1 MAEGTEPL
9 EEIRGRQLLKA
20 CDAILWALVAWP
32 LPWWRILGREIQAQI
47 CLVYIPGNSYHILVG
62 SDSSSSVKNTT
73 LFIKPFGIKCALF
86 EALEEYV
93 TYVLKSREHLPTLPT
108 SAHWWQTV
116 LSTKPGFLPTVVS
129 VSSFS
134 LRLWKVTPDVML
146 NRDRNPRVCTASS
159 YTLEGQFQH
168 AISIYFLR
176 EAPVGLSSR
185 NPLQQPVWYVTL
197 Y

>member
-1 MAEGTEPL
+1 M
-9 EEIRGRQLLKA
+9 KNF
-20 CDAILWALVAWP
+20 
-32 LPWWRILGREIQAQI
+32 RER
-47 CLVYIPGNSYHILVG
+47 NSG
-62 SDSSSSVKNTT
+62 SDLSCVHSWELLPHSSWIWFFIISKNTT

-159 YTLEGQFQH
+159 YTLEGQFRH